1 MTQIFPTATILIIA
15 ILREGIEDYRRYQS
29 DSVTN
34 GRKVR
39 RVNTDGS
46 GLGIIE
52 TIDSADVRD
61 GDTLMIVDE
70 EEFPADIILI
80 KS

>member
-1 MTQIFPTATILIIA
+1 M
-15 ILREGIEDYRRYQS
+15 
-29 DSVTN
+29 
-34 GRKVR
+34 
-39 RVNTDGS
+39 DGS
-46 GLGIIE
+46 GLGQIE
-52 TIDSADVRD
+52 TIHSADVRD